1 MKNVEDIYTGDIDH
15 GELDEI
21 LGYIEIN
28 PNFHQE
34 KDKDNDEYAD
44 EGNDTHDIKMD
55 HPDEDLILN
64 YNKDKNDDDIDKED
78 VDLQEWG
85 DKTEVVDLWRDYIH
99 NGITIN
105 HIFN

>member
-34 KDKDNDEYAD
+34 KDKDNDEYAE
-44 EGNDTHDIKMD
+44 EGNGTHDMYMD
-55 HPDEDLILN
+55 FSKEDMILDDDEDKHDYVVN
-64 YNKDKNDDDIDKED
+64 ED
-78 VDLQEWG
+78 
-85 DKTEVVDLWRDYIH
+85 
-99 NGITIN
+99 
-105 HIFN
+105 